1 MATDDKLELLKRVPL
16 LAKLGRKEIE
26 EVGRLSDEVD
36 VPAGHVLMREGATGQ
51 EFFVIVRGNV
61 DVERGGRHLRTL
73 GPGDFLGEIAL
84 IDDAPRTATAT
95 AATDA
100 ALLVLAHREFHSLMD
115 QFPSVRTSVLAAL
128 ASRLRE
134 LEPDAPH

>member
-36 VPAGHVLMREGATGQ
+36 VPSGHVLMREGATGQ
-51 EFFVIVRGNV
+51 EFFVIVKGTV

-73 GPGDFLGEIAL
+73 GPGDFVGEIAL

-95 AATDA
+95 AASDA
-100 ALLVLAHREFHSLMD
+100 QLLVLAHREFHSLMD
-115 QFPSVRTSVLAAL
+115 QFPAIRTCVLEAL
-128 ASRLRE
+128 ASRIRN
-134 LEPDAPH
+134 LEPEAAH

>member
-1 MATDDKLELLKRVPL
+1 
-16 LAKLGRKEIE
+16 
-26 EVGRLSDEVD
+26 
-36 VPAGHVLMREGATGQ
+36 MREGATGQ

-61 DVERGGRHLRTL
+61 DVVRAGRHLRTL